1 MTSSIVGRNG
11 LPDGLGT
18 DREPQVVATRTTTAA
33 TTPPAATP
41 ASAIATAAPSST
53 SIATPAATQTS
64 NAISKSPTNNDD
76 KRDLEVADPDPDP
89 APAPAQVPAPSPAAT
104 SNLNSNL
111 DSNKDSNVP
120 AAPSPLTT
128 AANASSSAPIS
139 TSASAPASTTIDES
153 ASAPAQKSS
162 PKQSPEV
169 TLNRPSTPN
178 PDLASASTKVSSQ
191 PTPSTPP
198 HVTPNGPSVNVD
210 PATSTTAQQRAEVS
224 SDAEVSAPMNVDSD
238 NQMSVDTCAQN
249 VAVATSNVDQAQQS
263 TPLQL
268 QLQSDGMRERFAPS
282 TPYAPTAMPTINEH
296 AYMMMALATMSGAP
310 TAMSPPPTVTPAQV
324 TLPNPSAEPL
334 GGLTTA
340 NSIRQADTEKALE
353 SFARVEF
360 ADSVFQMTT
369 YAVIIGR
376 DQRALE
382 QARRDERRAEDHRR
396 RVEENANLGLPPP
409 SPIKPDHSKFSK
421 SYVSEE
427 GGMLGPESDTGG
439 NPRPTKRR
447 KTSTQGSSQHDN
459 DEAAVQAQENMISNR
474 QYVSHTPGAAAVDLA
489 SLRPSPYH
497 VPFIGIHSPGP
508 KIASKTKAIS
518 REHLK
523 IAYNQD
529 AGVFEAIPLHKNGFF
544 CEDVHHKSGKVVLR
558 CGDRLQIKDINF
570 RFLINGVERGRT
582 GAEEYE
588 KEEQTTAYKR
598 RHAQGGKEMS
608 FDFESAHGN
617 GEVQDTSDELSDVAS
632 PPESPDFDD
641 DDEVEV
647 EEQRA
652 TETVEAEPEAE
663 AEAEAEAELE
673 ADADADADIDADADA
688 DAEMD
693 MDMDMDMD
701 LDMDVD
707 MDMSMLESD
716 SLMKQEGM
724 LDSHQDHLMGHIP
737 KKRGPG
743 RPPKNGVMSKR
754 EQRLLK
760 KQQQEMAKKTLPQ
773 APPVEPPIKRKVG
786 RPRKHPLP
794 EGSVERPE
802 KRKYKPRKP
811 REDGAEGSDAERRAR
826 EKKEKKARPK
836 SPPLEL
842 KIEDYTEEQLQK
854 PNKNYGVLIDETLT
868 AAGPDGLTLKQ
879 IYKRICQRYPWF
891 HFHTETKGWESS
903 VRHNLIGNEAFRKD
917 ETTNLWSRV
926 PGVELD
932 AGKKR
937 KASSPGV
944 TAQAYGQYPY
954 PYNAQHMAP
963 GAPGYPPGQAPP
975 GYQMPT
981 YTAQQN
987 QPGRPAQPYGT
998 SASPP
1003 APAPGQ
1009 PIPTA
1014 VASQPPVP
1022 AQLPPG
1028 YGPPPAPAR
1037 PQLGVPQPGTY
1048 SSPYAPRPLPPVNT
1062 QIKSEEGHAN
1072 TAAAPATVP
1081 LIPQQQQQHLPP
1093 PPPPSVATKTVPG
1106 ASPAPAQQQSATPVN
1121 RTPSLPAIAVPAR
1134 PTIEPRL
1141 LAAVVNLKNGLVEN
1155 LKKARN
1161 PKAEGIVMSA
1171 LNRCLGLKKEATEND
1186 KMEAICMKGLRQ
1198 VIESFQK
1205 SKSPTPG
1212 PASHSAAEPPFCLDS
1227 KVLASLNGF
1236 KDVSVKALN
1245 PKLGEAKA
1253 EAVTLSAIDRVL
1265 GLADASIVPP
1275 PGEGEAVGH
1284 FEGIEQH
1291 LMKSIR
1297 QLVAGVSQNA

>member
-1 MTSSIVGRNG
+1 MTSSIAGLNG
-11 LPDGLGT
+11 LQNSLGA
-18 DREPQVVATRTTTAA
+18 DRETQAVASRTVTTTSTDTEAQPQTA
-33 TTPPAATP
+33 TSPAAMP
-41 ASAIATAAPSST
+41 
-53 SIATPAATQTS
+53 S
-64 NAISKSPTNNDD
+64 NATLTTSATKINATSHSPTNNDD
-76 KRDLEVADPDPDP
+76 KRDSKVADTAPVKVP
-89 APAPAQVPAPSPAAT
+89 APALSASAPMQTSNPNPNPNGNSVAVSSSSTEAKTVDPLKSASTSTSTPPSTATVPPAFALPPIVPLNPSLEENSAAPAPKAST
-104 SNLNSNL
+104 SNRESAYSASMKVADFQPPPSTPPPIQGVLSA
-111 DSNKDSNVP
+111 P
-120 AAPSPLTT
+120 AT
-128 AANASSSAPIS
+128 AANATTS
-139 TSASAPASTTIDES
+139 TSRQQPEASSNTEASAPVNVNSGDHPMPDASTPRDE
-153 ASAPAQKSS
+153 A
-162 PKQSPEV
+162 
-169 TLNRPSTPN
+169 
-178 PDLASASTKVSSQ
+178 
-191 PTPSTPP
+191 
-198 HVTPNGPSVNVD
+198 
-210 PATSTTAQQRAEVS
+210 ATSTI
-224 SDAEVSAPMNVDSD
+224 
-238 NQMSVDTCAQN
+238 
-249 VAVATSNVDQAQQS
+249 DQAQQP

-268 QLQSDGMRERFAPS
+268 QMPAENMGEHFAPS
-282 TPYAPTAMPTINEH
+282 TPYAASTMPTINQH
-296 AYMMMALATMSGAP
+296 AYMMMALATMSGAS

-324 TLPNPSAEPL
+324 TLPNPLDESFQ
-334 GGLTTA
+334 GLAPT
-340 NSIRQADTEKALE
+340 NSTLQTDSHKALE
-353 SFARVEF
+353 SFARIEF

-382 QARRDERRAEDHRR
+382 QARRDERRAEEYRR
-396 RVEENANLGLPPP
+396 RAEENSHLGLPPP
-409 SPIKPDHSKFSK
+409 SPIQPDRSKFSK

-427 GGMLGPESDTGG
+427 GGMLGPESDTGE
-439 NPRPTKRR
+439 NPRPSKRR
-447 KTSTQGSSQHDN
+447 KTSTQGSSQHDL
-459 DEAAVQAQENMISNR
+459 DEAAAQAQENMISNR
-474 QYVSHTPGAAAVDLA
+474 QYVSHTPGAAAVDLG

-508 KIASKTKAIS
+508 NIASKTKAIS

-523 IAYNQD
+523 IAYNQEL
-529 AGVFEAIPLHKNGFF
+529 GVFEAIPLHKNGFF
-544 CEDVHHKSGKVVLR
+544 CEDVHYNREKLVLR
-558 CGDRLQIKDINF
+558 CGDRLQIKDVDF

-582 GAEEYE
+582 GAEEDV
-588 KEEQTTAYKR
+588 EEEPAVALKK

-617 GEVQDTSDELSDVAS
+617 GEIQDTSDELSDVAS
-632 PPESPDFDD
+632 PPESPDFGDGDEDD
-641 DDEVEV
+641 
-647 EEQRA
+647 
-652 TETVEAEPEAE
+652 AE
-663 AEAEAEAELE
+663 AEAEETAAMQTVETEPEKAAKVEADIEEEEEAEADGEM
-673 ADADADADIDADADA
+673 DAEMDM
-688 DAEMD
+688 EMD
-693 MDMDMDMD
+693 MDMDIDEMTIPGA
-701 LDMDVD
+701 
-707 MDMSMLESD
+707 ESA
-716 SLMKQEGM
+716 LKQEGM
-724 LDSHQDHLMGHIP
+724 LDPHQEHLMPQIP

-743 RPPKNGVMSKR
+743 RPPKNGFMSKR

-773 APPVEPPIKRKVG
+773 APTVEPPIKRKVG

-794 EGSVERPE
+794 EGSSERPE

-879 IYKRICQRYPWF
+879 IYKRICLRYPWF
-891 HFHTETKGWESS
+891 YFHTETKGWESS

-937 KASSPGV
+937 KASSPDR
-944 TAQAYGQYPY
+944 AAAHAYGQYQAPY
-954 PYNAQHMAP
+954 AYNTQHMAP

-981 YTAQQN
+981 YAAPQI
-987 QPGRPAQPYGT
+987 QPGRPAQPYGA

-1003 APAPGQ
+1003 APGQ
-1009 PIPTA
+1009 PGPAT
-1014 VASQPPVP
+1014 VASQPPAP

-1037 PQLGVPQPGTY
+1037 PQLGVPQQGTY
-1048 SSPYAPRPLPPVNT
+1048 SSPYAPRPPPPANT
-1062 QIKSEEGHAN
+1062 PIKSEEGHAN
-1072 TAAAPATVP
+1072 AAAVSAGAS
-1081 LIPQQQQQHLPP
+1081 LAQKQQHLPP
-1093 PPPPSVATKTVPG
+1093 LPPAAVAAKTVPG
-1106 ASPAPAQQQSATPVN
+1106 TGPSPALQQPATPVN
-1121 RTPSLPAIAVPAR
+1121 RTPSVPAASVPAR
-1134 PTIEPRL
+1134 PAIDPKL
-1141 LAAVVNLKNGLVEN
+1141 LAAVVKLKSGLIDN

-1171 LNRCLGLKKEATEND
+1171 LNRCIGLKKEATEND
-1186 KMEAICMKGLRQ
+1186 KMETICMKGIRQ
-1198 VIESFQK
+1198 VVDAYIK

-1212 PASHSAAEPPFCLDS
+1212 PVSSASPAAETLPFLDT
-1227 KVLASLNGF
+1227 KVLASINGF

-1265 GLADASIVPP
+1265 GIADASIVPP
-1275 PGEGEAVGH
+1275 PGEGEAVGN

-1297 QLVAGVSQNA
+1297 QLLTGMNQKV

>member
-1 MTSSIVGRNG
+1 MAKTVDASKSTSTSTPAPPSTAIV
-11 LPDGLGT
+11 P
-18 DREPQVVATRTTTAA
+18 TASA
-33 TTPPAATP
+33 SPPTVSLNPSPEESSAALAPKAATP
-41 ASAIATAAPSST
+41 NQESA
-53 SIATPAATQTS
+53 
-64 NAISKSPTNNDD
+64 
-76 KRDLEVADPDPDP
+76 
-89 APAPAQVPAPSPAAT
+89 
-104 SNLNSNL
+104 
-111 DSNKDSNVP
+111 
-120 AAPSPLTT
+120 
-128 AANASSSAPIS
+128 SSAPAKVS
-139 TSASAPASTTIDES
+139 DS
-153 ASAPAQKSS
+153 
-162 PKQSPEV
+162 
-169 TLNRPSTPN
+169 RPS
-178 PDLASASTKVSSQ
+178 
-191 PTPSTPP
+191 PSTPP
-198 HVTPNGPSVNVD
+198 STHGVPSAPAIAANATTSTSQQQLEMPLNTAASAHVTVK
-210 PATSTTAQQRAEVS
+210 S
-224 SDAEVSAPMNVDSD
+224 SDHTMLDASTPRDA
-238 NQMSVDTCAQN
+238 A
-249 VAVATSNVDQAQQS
+249 ATLNVDQAQQS

-268 QLQSDGMRERFAPS
+268 QMQADNLGEQFAPS
-282 TPYAPTAMPTINEH
+282 TPYAATSMPTINQH
-296 AYMMMALATMSGAP
+296 AYMMMALATMSGAA

-324 TLPNPSAEPL
+324 TLPNPLDESFQGIAP
-334 GGLTTA
+334 T
-340 NSIRQADTEKALE
+340 NSTRQTDSHKALE
-353 SFARVEF
+353 SFARIEF

-382 QARRDERRAEDHRR
+382 QARRDERRAEEYRR
-396 RVEENANLGLPPP
+396 RTEENVHLGLPPP
-409 SPIKPDHSKFSK
+409 SPIHPDRSKFSK

-427 GGMLGPESDTGG
+427 GGMLGPESDTG
-439 NPRPTKRR
+439 
-447 KTSTQGSSQHDN
+447 KTPDQQKGHDL
-459 DEAAVQAQENMISNR
+459 DEAAAQAQENMISNR
-474 QYVSHTPGAAAVDLA
+474 QYVSHTPGAAAVDLG

-508 KIASKTKAIS
+508 NIASKTKAIS

-529 AGVFEAIPLHKNGFF
+529 MGVFEAIPLHKNGFF
-544 CEDVHHKSGKVVLR
+544 CEDVHYNREKLVLR
-558 CGDRLQIKDINF
+558 CGDRLQIKDVDF

-582 GAEEYE
+582 GAEEDI
-588 KEEQTTAYKR
+588 EEEPVMALKK

-617 GEVQDTSDELSDVAS
+617 GEIQDTSDELSDVAS
-632 PPESPDFDD
+632 PPESPDFAAIQT
-641 DDEVEV
+641 V
-647 EEQRA
+647 
-652 TETVEAEPEAE
+652 ETVQEKEAKAE
-663 AEAEAEAELE
+663 ADMEEE
-673 ADADADADIDADADA
+673 ADG
-688 DAEMD
+688 AESG
-693 MDMDMDMD
+693 
-701 LDMDVD
+701 L
-707 MDMSMLESD
+707 
-716 SLMKQEGM
+716 KHEGM
-724 LDSHQDHLMGHIP
+724 LDPHQGHLMPQIP

-743 RPPKNGVMSKR
+743 RPPKNGIMSKR

-794 EGSVERPE
+794 EGSSERPE

-891 HFHTETKGWESS
+891 YFHTETKGWESS

-937 KASSPGV
+937 KASSPDRAA
-944 TAQAYGQYPY
+944 THAYGQYPAPY
-954 PYNAQHMAP
+954 AYNAQHMAP

-975 GYQMPT
+975 GYHMPT
-981 YTAQQN
+981 YTAQQT
-987 QPGRPAQPYGT
+987 QPGRPAQPYGA

-1003 APAPGQ
+1003 APGQ
-1009 PIPTA
+1009 PAPVA
-1014 VASQPPVP
+1014 VASQPPAP

-1037 PQLGVPQPGTY
+1037 PQLGVP
-1048 SSPYAPRPLPPVNT
+1048 L
-1062 QIKSEEGHAN
+1062 
-1072 TAAAPATVP
+1072 AAAA
-1081 LIPQQQQQHLPP
+1081 
-1093 PPPPSVATKTVPG
+1093 KTVPG
-1106 ASPAPAQQQSATPVN
+1106 TGPPQAQQQPATPVN
-1121 RTPSLPAIAVPAR
+1121 RTPSVSAASPTAR
-1134 PTIEPRL
+1134 YAIEPKL
-1141 LAAVVNLKNGLVEN
+1141 LAAVVKLKSGLIEN

-1171 LNRCLGLKKEATEND
+1171 LNRCIGLKKEATEND
-1186 KMEAICMKGLRQ
+1186 KMETICMKGIRQ
-1198 VIESFQK
+1198 VVDAYMK

-1212 PASHSAAEPPFCLDS
+1212 PASSGSPSAAETLPFFDA
-1227 KVLASLNGF
+1227 KVLASINGF

-1265 GLADASIVPP
+1265 GIADASIVPP
-1275 PGEGEAVGH
+1275 PGEGEAVGN
-1284 FEGIEQH
+1284 FEGIELH

-1297 QLVAGVSQNA
+1297 QLLTGMNQKV